1 MPLPWLLL
9 KKILYANVKENTTKN
24 HSSYSQDVVKG
35 TKFTLLLKHQN
46 KKTKKKGGKKE
57 NKTTK
62 TCKNNCEELDIR

>member
-46 KKTKKKGGKKE
+46 KKTKKKGERKKIKQQKHVKIIVR
-57 NKTTK
+57 N
-62 TCKNNCEELDIR
+62 